1 MRLQKNKNH
10 HPVSE
15 EIMKRFEF
23 KSKCKISKVDVTE
36 DTLTGRGGVALFVR
50 YLSQVNIYC
59 LLVGA
64 FGRIRRSEKGQPIWN
79 IFKQIFCFFYDGT
92 SRHLVY
98 FDHLKRDEGYAA
110 VIENT
115 SGEMI
120 CSHQVKRFFKSFSWL
135 CGGMFRRILKQL
147 LIWRLKIENPDK
159 IELTIDLMILDNDEA
174 VKRHGVEPT
183 YKNVKGFGSLQILWN
198 RKVVDAVFRGGSK
211 HSNAGHTALKMVV
224 ELVELIRR
232 KYREDVPIIVRM
244 DSGFF
249 DEDNIAALDRLN
261 VGVICTGKVYDHV
274 KEYVGSL
281 PREGWKTYD
290 NGHQGWEYIEF
301 GYRYESWKKY
311 YRAIYTRPAYEGEQ
325 RLLDFARPDNIIIT
339 NLGVNPEVVRG
350 WDAQKRK
357 GLIGVESIIHS
368 HHQRGADELPHR
380 GLKDFGFEEL
390 PFKRFSPNT
399 AFFYCMLLSFFLFET
414 FKEDVLEEILPVAS
428 YATTV
433 RRKVVDFAAKII
445 TTSRGI
451 VLKVTQT
458 VMDSLRFDRLW
469 ERCQNP
475 VPISG

>member
-1 MRLQKNKNH
+1 
-10 HPVSE
+10 
-15 EIMKRFEF
+15 MKQIKF

-50 YLSQVNIYC
+50 YLSQVNLYA
-59 LLVGA
+59 LLVEA

-98 FDHLKRDEGYAA
+98 FDQLKRDEGYAA

-135 CGGMFRRILKQL
+135 CGGVFRKILKQL
-147 LIWRLKIENPDK
+147 FIWRLKIEKPEQ
-159 IELTIDLMILDNDEA
+159 IELTVDLMILDNDEA
-174 VKRHGVEPT
+174 AKRHGVKPT

-198 RKVVDAVFRGGSK
+198 RKVVDAVFRGGNK
-211 HSNAGHTALKMVV
+211 HSNAEHTALKMVT
-224 ELVELIRR
+224 ELVDLIRR
-232 KYREDVPIIVRM
+232 KYREDVPIIIRM

-249 DEDNIAALDRLN
+249 DKDNLAALDRLN
-261 VGVICTGKVYDHV
+261 VGVICTGKIYDHV
-274 KEYVGSL
+274 KEYVGGL
-281 PREGWKTYD
+281 PREGWKSYD
-290 NGHQGWEYIEF
+290 NGHQEWEYIEF
-301 GYRYESWKKY
+301 GYRYDSWKKY
-311 YRAIYTRPAYEGEQ
+311 YRAIYTRPVYEGKQ
-325 RLLDFARPDNIIIT
+325 RLLDFARPDNIIVT
-339 NLGVNPEVVRG
+339 NLGVNPEVVKG
-350 WDAQKRK
+350 CDAQKRK

-390 PFKRFSPNT
+390 PFERFAPNT
-399 AFFYCMLLSFFLFET
+399 AFYYCMLISFFLFET
-414 FKEDVLEEILPVAS
+414 FKEDVLEEVLPVVS

-433 RRKVVDFAAKII
+433 RRKAVDFAAKII

-451 VLKVTQT
+451 ILKVTQA
-458 VMDSLRFDRLW
+458 VMDSLHFDKLW
-469 ERCQNP
+469 EKCQNP
-475 VPISG
+475 VPISV